1 MVGVRFDELLK
12 QGSGSGIVPLLL
24 HTSGNPV
31 ARFSTLRRIAIF
43 FFGQLK
49 GGERLIPS
57 GCVTI
62 DGGNTILGNQSD
74 IRRRIAC
81 DGVRESLEGLVVFL
95 KGDLG
100 LGFLSHG

>member
-1 MVGVRFDELLK
+1 MVGVRLDELLK

-24 HTSGNPV
+24 HTSGDPV
-31 ARFSTLRRIAIF
+31 SRFGTLWRVAIF

-49 GGERLIPS
+49 GGECLIPS

-62 DGGNTILGNQSD
+62 DAGNTILGNEPD
-74 IRRRIAC
+74 IRRGIAC

-95 KGDLG
+95 ESDLG